1 MGNFS
6 NNSGEESSTDCKTKV
21 HLSGHVRLG
30 RWKTTPS
37 SLQGIYHGRSHQITP
52 KLHLGISKPKC
63 HISGKKCDIYC
74 HHGFPQSI
82 ASIIWIQVN
91 HILWTSWIATPPKNR
106 RKSAVPLKTL
116 YLRLPG
122 HNEFWNETCGL
133 LQPWTKAQSR
143 DAWRLSINT
152 VKNFTSVFNTFE
164 SQTCDTHRYSNAG
177 ILHESTDVIFFRPM
191 FLSMHSLQLRVCP

>member
-133 LQPWTKAQSR
+133 LQPWTKVQSR
-143 DAWRLSINT
+143 DAWRLSIKFN
-152 VKNFTSVFNTFE
+152 KYSKKLHFSVQHIWIPNV
-164 SQTCDTHRYSNAG
+164 RYSS
-177 ILHESTDVIFFRPM
+177 ILQCRDFAWINWRYFFSGPC
-191 FLSMHSLQLRVCP
+191 FLVCTPCN